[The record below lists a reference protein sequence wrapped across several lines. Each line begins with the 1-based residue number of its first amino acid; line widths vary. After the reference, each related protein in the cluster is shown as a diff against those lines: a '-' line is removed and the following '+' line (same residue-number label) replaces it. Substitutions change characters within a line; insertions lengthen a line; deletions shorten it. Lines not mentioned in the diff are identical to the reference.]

1 MVSKWK
7 GTYDRGR
14 KYNKAWEGKFSWL
27 TKASDSSE
35 DAFCKLCHAMIRPK
49 QANLTKHEKTEKHMK
64 HVRVSTTTKPIR
76 VVRVPKALS

>member
-1 MVSKWK
+1 MASKWK
-7 GTYDRGR
+7 GTYDSGR

-64 HVRVSTTTKPIR
+64 HVRVSTTTKPIQ